1 MHPGMRSSQLDD
13 TEICYDILEC
23 QKSLASAYTKAA
35 LESADPNVR
44 RSFRQL
50 GRDVERLAYRA
61 FEILHEQGQ
70 YQIKQANPQQI
81 RHVETMLSQF
91 ARDGLAALPDRRPS
105 MRPRV
110 DYDDDLERAPLPEWA
125 RARD

>member
-1 MHPGMRSSQLDD
+1 MRSAQLDD

-35 LESADPNVR
+35 LEAADPNVR

-50 GRDVERLAYRA
+50 GRDVERLAYQA
-61 FEILHEQGQ
+61 FEILHEHGQ
-70 YQIKQANPQQI
+70 YHVKQASPQQI
-81 RHVETMLSQF
+81 HHVETMLSQF
-91 ARDGLAALPDRRPS
+91 SRSGLAALPDRRPS
-105 MRPRV
+105 MRASM
-110 DYDDDLERAPLPEWA
+110 DYDDDMERAPLPEWA